1 MDTSSS
7 PPCHLVGPGFFLLQE
22 GLVPWEEPAPR
33 VEGGD
38 AKTLSFIVRDA
49 SQLTDTFRWLMTAGP
64 EAFALNPTRV
74 HVAELPVGLGALAT
88 ERLLRQMCIDAPGT
102 SGTTVERL
110 SETSVCCIA
119 RITRLD
125 QVSLGYLTAYRS
137 TVVVTAGDA
146 ASLEKLPHAMAHARR
161 GFAQDGLLGLR
172 EAEPRFCLTRALELE
187 THCTLQVIGA
197 IDVMT
202 ERESTVASA
211 GLRRI
216 VNLTDVPAAI
226 RRLTTSLPP
235 S

>member
-1 MDTSSS
+1 MAWQLPKWPRTEQR
-7 PPCHLVGPGFFLLQE
+7 GA
-22 GLVPWEEPAPR
+22 VP
-33 VEGGD
+33 
-38 AKTLSFIVRDA
+38 
-49 SQLTDTFRWLMTAGP
+49 
-64 EAFALNPTRV
+64 
-74 HVAELPVGLGALAT
+74 
-88 ERLLRQMCIDAPGT
+88 LLRCRPNDT
-102 SGTTVERL
+102 L
-110 SETSVCCIA
+110 
-119 RITRLD
+119 
-125 QVSLGYLTAYRS
+125 
-137 TVVVTAGDA
+137 
-146 ASLEKLPHAMAHARR
+146 RR
-161 GFAQDGLLGLR
+161 PEIEQTEDLGLR